1 MPADTIELEILRVRP
16 PEGVAAK
23 VTPLV
28 FLHGAFAGAWCWAE
42 RFLPWF
48 AMRGYTCLA
57 PSFRGHGGSG
67 GAARINQFG
76 IADYQSD
83 LASAIA
89 GLNRPPVL
97 VGHSM
102 GGFVAMKHAERHD
115 VAGLALLSSVPPSG
129 LMGPSMSLA
138 MWNPMLMFDIGRVQ
152 SGKPDAITHDSLRH
166 ALFSRRVP
174 QSLVKKYLPMMGS
187 ESSRAVAELHG
198 SVRVDTA
205 RIRDRMPILVLGAQ
219 EDTLIPP
226 AFVRSTARLL
236 GTTAHILPHMGHGL
250 MLDEAWETAATA
262 LADWL
267 HTNDM

>member
-1 MPADTIELEILRVRP
+1 LPTDTIELEILRVRP

-23 VTPLV
+23 NVPLV

-102 GGFVAMKHAERHD
+102 GTILCQYLASYDPALVRSLTLYGPILEPP
-115 VAGLALLSSVPPSG
+115 VAGRQGLKERAKAARRDGMAGIADAVCQGSLSVASRS
-129 LMGPSMSLA
+129 A
-138 MWNPMLMFDIGRVQ
+138 NPV
-152 SGKPDAITHDSLRH
+152 T
-166 ALFSRRVP
+166 
-174 QSLVKKYLPMMGS
+174 
-187 ESSRAVAELHG
+187 
-198 SVRVDTA
+198 T
-205 RIRDRMPILVLGAQ
+205 
-219 EDTLIPP
+219 
-226 AFVRSTARLL
+226 AFVRESLMRQDPRGYAAHCEALAAMEPADHAAIHCPTCLVVGGADSVAPVAMGEVLQSRIKGARLEV
-236 GTTAHILPHMGHGL
+236 LPDIGHW
-250 MLDEAWETAATA
+250 MMIEAPQRSTDLLRETLEASGS
-262 LADWL
+262 
-267 HTNDM
+267 